1 MKQLSNDE
9 VSTLMRE
16 LAYLI
21 HAGMGNAD
29 ALALMAEEA
38 DQNQS
43 LLKQMAEATDDGAPL
58 SEAFAAAGVFP
69 VYVAKLLRV
78 GERSGRTEET
88 LNALADHYEGRE
100 RLGRQ
105 LRTSLLYP
113 AILLLIML
121 VVIVVLLVYVLPIF
135 DRVYAQF
142 GVTMTGVAGGLL
154 SFGRW
159 MSGSMPVLCGL
170 LGIAVLACLALAV
183 SDKAR
188 TALVS
193 FWRKKRGDKGVSRQV
208 NDARFAMA
216 LSMGL
221 HSGMPIE
228 EALQLAAQVLEEVP
242 SAKERVDRC
251 IKAMEDGE
259 TLAKA
264 LEESNLMPKT
274 ECHLLAAGL
283 RSGVGDL
290 AMEQITARMSERSEL
305 AIAEK
310 VSRVEPTLVIITSL
324 LVGMILLAVMLPLM
338 NIMSTI
344 G

>member
-9 VSTLMRE
+9 ISTLLRE
-16 LAYLI
+16 MAYLS
-21 HAGMGNAD
+21 HAGIGHAD
-29 ALALMAEEA
+29 ALSLMAEEA
-38 DQNQS
+38 DQNKEM
-43 LLKQMAEATDDGAPL
+43 LKEMADKVDQGMSL
-58 SEAFAAAGVFP
+58 SEAIAASGQFP
-69 VYVAKLLRV
+69 EYASKLIMV

-88 LNALADHYEGRE
+88 LNALADNYQGQD
-100 RLGRQ
+100 RLNRQ

-142 GVTMTGVAGGLL
+142 GVTMTGIAGGLL
-154 SFGRW
+154 SFGRF
-159 MSGSMPVLCGL
+159 MSRIMPVLCGL
-170 LGIAVLACLALAV
+170 LCVAVLGCLLITV
-183 SDKAR
+183 SQKVR
-188 TALVS
+188 SKLLS
-193 FWRKKRGDKGVSRQV
+193 YWRKKRGDKGVTRQV

-228 EALQLAAQVLEEVP
+228 EALQLASEVQESVP
-242 SAKERVDRC
+242 SAKKRVDRC
-251 IKAMEDGE
+251 VEQIENGGS
-259 TLAKA
+259 LAKA
-264 LEESNLMPKT
+264 LEDSELMPKT
-274 ECHLLAAGL
+274 ECRLLAAGL
-283 RSGVGDL
+283 RSGSGDI
-290 AMEQITARMSERSEL
+290 AMEQITARMTERSEL
-305 AIAEK
+305 MVAEK

-324 LVGMILLAVMLPLM
+324 LVGMILLAVMLPLV

>member
-9 VSTLMRE
+9 ISTLFRE

-21 HAGMGNAD
+21 HAGMGHAD
-29 ALALMAEEA
+29 ALSMMAEEA
-38 DQNQS
+38 DQNKA
-43 LLKQMAEATDDGAPL
+43 LLQQMATAIDDGASL
-58 SEAFAAAGVFP
+58 SEACGATKQFP
-69 VYVAKLLRV
+69 AYASKLLLV
-78 GERSGRTEET
+78 GEQSGRTEET
-88 LNALADHYEGRE
+88 LNALADNYAGQA
-100 RLGRQ
+100 RLNRQ

-154 SFGRW
+154 SFGRI
-159 MSGSMPVLCGL
+159 MSRSMPVLCGL
-170 LGIAVLACLALAV
+170 LGVAVLFCLLLAV
-183 SDKAR
+183 SQKVR
-188 TALVS
+188 TGLLS
-193 FWRKKRGDKGVSRQV
+193 FWRRKRGDKGVSRQI

-228 EALQLAAQVLEEVP
+228 EALSLAGQVLEDVP
-242 SAKERVDRC
+242 SAKGRVDSC
-251 IKAMEDGE
+251 IAAVESG
-259 TLAKA
+259 TSLAKA
-264 LEESNLMPKT
+264 LEEADLMPKT

-290 AMEQITARMSERSEL
+290 ATEQITARMSERSEL
-305 AIAEK
+305 AINEK
-310 VSRVEPTLVIITSL
+310 MSRVEPTLVIVTSL

-338 NIMSTI
+338 NIMATI